1 MTVGGCDGGG
11 SGGGGVRFDVVMRLM
26 VAKGLAWLGAAAM
39 ENEAK
44 GLEEEELAE
53 EEEATRETAANGL
66 EEEDDDDEEDDEDGT
81 IAGAGAVVDVVGAAV
96 GWDEFFLIME
106 TILRF

>member
-1 MTVGGCDGGG
+1 MTVGGRDGGG

-39 ENEAK
+39 EKEAK

-53 EEEATRETAANGL
+53 EEEATREMAANGL
-66 EEEDDDDEEDDEDGT
+66 EEDDDEEDDEVGT